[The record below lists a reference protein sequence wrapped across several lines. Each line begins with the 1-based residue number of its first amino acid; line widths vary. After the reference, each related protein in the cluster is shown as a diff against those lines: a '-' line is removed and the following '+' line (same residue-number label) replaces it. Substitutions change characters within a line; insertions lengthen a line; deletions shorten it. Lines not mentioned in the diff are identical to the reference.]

1 MDHWALKVFLAAVK
15 CGSFNKAAD
24 IVGCTQPGVTQTVKS
39 LEQELGCRLLER
51 SSSGVS
57 LTVEGEKLYPSIVAA
72 EAALRQLQV
81 HAQTVAKGQGLP
93 IRIGVFASIANTF
106 FPQILKYYEEEYPY
120 TRFEVR
126 VGTNELAD
134 WLEQGQIDMAVGDN
148 TRLKNF
154 DIMPLAA
161 DEYFAVISKNFA
173 NDFNAYVT
181 HKQLAKY
188 PFIMA
193 PKNDLTN
200 ILQAKPEKQ
209 IVIDCDDDRTLLHM
223 LIVHGGVTIMP
234 QLSLVSMQY
243 FVDAGGVAVRK
254 LWPPI
259 SRSLGIALP
268 ATPNMLAMKMAK
280 DFITIFNKLQDK
292 ADS

>member
-1 MDHWALKVFLAAVK
+1 MDHWALKVFLASVS

-24 IVGCTQPGVTQTVKS
+24 VVGCSQPAVTQTIKS
-39 LEQELGCRLLER
+39 LEQELDCRLLER
-51 SSSGVS
+51 SSSGVR
-57 LTVEGEKLYPSIVAA
+57 LTIEGEKLYPSIAAA
-72 EAALRQLQV
+72 EAALHQLQI
-81 HAQTVAKGQGLP
+81 HAKTVAKGQGLP

-106 FPQILKYYEEEYPY
+106 FPRILKYYEAEYPY

-126 VGTNELAD
+126 VGTDELAE
-134 WLEQGQIDMAVGDN
+134 WLEQGKIDLAVGDN

-154 DIMPLAA
+154 EIMPLTA
-161 DEYFAVISKNFA
+161 DEYFAVISEGFIA
-173 NDFNAYVT
+173 DFGTYVT

-200 ILQAKPEKQ
+200 ILQAEPEKQ
-209 IVIDCDDDRTLLHM
+209 TIVDCDDDRTLLYM
-223 LIVHGGVTIMP
+223 LAVRGGVTIMP
-234 QLSLVSMQY
+234 QLSLESLQY
-243 FVDAGGVAVRK
+243 FVDSKMIYVRK

-268 ATPNMLAMKMAK
+268 VTPNMLAVRMAK
-280 DFITIFNKLQDK
+280 DFIKIFNQMQEEI
-292 ADS
+292 DS